1 MRMTIL
7 NNRGFTL
14 IETLVALVVLSVGL
28 MGIAALYSQSMGAGR
43 TAHYRT
49 QAITLAADLADRIR
63 VNRLAGVAYAG
74 AALPSNCDADGGAI
88 PNDCT
93 PGQLAG
99 NDLFRWQAD
108 IARALPN
115 GVGAVAFNPVTIP
128 PTYTISVTWTEVNQ
142 GNLTYTMVIQVP
154 PLF

>member
-1 MRMTIL
+1 MRMRCL

-28 MGIAALYSQSMGAGR
+28 MGIAALYSQSMAAGR
-43 TAHYRT
+43 TSHYRT

-63 VNRLAGVAYAG
+63 VNRLAGAAYAG
-74 AALPSNCDADGGAI
+74 AALNNNCDADGGAI

-93 PGQLAG
+93 PGQLAAH
-99 NDLFRWQAD
+99 DLLRWNANVAQ
-108 IARALPN
+108 ILPN
-115 GVGAVAFNPVTIP
+115 GAGAVAFNPVTLP

-142 GNLTYTMVIQVP
+142 GNLTYTMTIQVP